1 MTADYY
7 NSQGFSHASR
17 LQHRAALQAFQRAWD
32 LDDRCAEALYNQALS
47 LTALGRL
54 DEAIDRY
61 TDALGLKP
69 DFVEAYYNLGN
80 VLKKKGHIEKA
91 VENYAASIQLKP
103 DFPEVYNNLGLCLK
117 ALKRCEQA
125 VENYERAIAL
135 KPDFAEAYNNL
146 GLTLQEQGL
155 WEQAVERFES
165 AIAIKPDHFGAHY
178 NLGFAL
184 NAMGQLDRAEG
195 HYRRSIQLKPGFA
208 DAHNNLGAILK
219 ARGRNEE
226 AIFHFRTALE
236 CSCDKA
242 GIYNNLGNA
251 LEKSGRIDEALEMIQ
266 RALAEKPDFAEAY
279 NNLGVALHAQGKY
292 TAAMI
297 NYETAI
303 ALRPDFAEAHFNR
316 ATVDLLHGNF
326 SRGWRG
332 YEWRFKKMHWQD
344 IYPVRHNLPVWD
356 GSPFAGKCL
365 FVYDEQGFGD
375 TIQFVRYLPQVKAL
389 GGTVIL
395 GTRKPLLTCLQ
406 GIEGV
411 DEVVDRSAPG
421 DPTAGCDFVVPLL
434 SLPGIMGTGQNNIPA
449 KIPYVHADMAKA
461 SYWKRKVKGRGFKI
475 GLVWAGNP
483 GHERDH
489 ARSIVF
495 DDLANLAD
503 IPGIQVF
510 GLQKGNAAG
519 QAAGQSADNILV
531 NLGPELEDFSDTA
544 AVMAN
549 MDLIISVDTAAAHLA
564 GALGIPVWTL
574 IYFSPDWRW
583 MLDRDDSPW
592 YPSMRLFRQPKC
604 DDWQA
609 VIRRVAHEL
618 KKTIKEHESTFETA
632 IDAGFEIATQKYK
645 KGSHSPSMEP
655 LQSNVH
661 IDQKIAWKL
670 HDLGV
675 AACQKGDHQQAKT
688 LIGQALSMDSQ
699 TPLFHYN
706 FGRVCASLGEPQTAI
721 DAYRRAIHLRPD
733 YIEAYCSLGSVLKDQ
748 LRLDEALKLFDTI
761 LRISPEEAAI
771 HHVRGQ
777 VLSAQGK
784 YDRAIEAFE
793 RAIRLDPGQA
803 GFYNSLGIA
812 RGLSGGRAAA
822 IEAFNQALKIDVNLA
837 EAVNNLGA
845 AMHEQGEFDKAL
857 AYFNRAVRLKP
868 DYAEARFNRSAV
880 NLLKGDFEQGWRE
893 YECRRRQANWKRSHT
908 CPPGLPRWEGGSFIG
923 KRLCVHS
930 EQGLGD
936 TVQFIRYLPRVKNL
950 GGTVILETSVH
961 LAELFKG
968 LNSVD
973 KVVVKDSKASPDV
986 EYDMCVHLLSL
997 PGLFRTTANT
1007 IPATVPYIA
1016 ADPDK
1021 VKYWKQKLAGP
1032 DFNVGLVWGG
1042 SPVHKK
1048 DRIRSI
1054 ELARF
1059 KILATIP
1066 GVRLY
1071 GLQKGRAALQAEKT
1085 MRDLNIHN
1093 LGDALGDFSDTAALI
1108 ENLDLTISVDT
1119 SVAHLAG
1126 AMGKPVWVIL
1136 PYVPDWRWML
1146 DRDDSPWY
1154 PTMRLFRQPQQ
1165 GNWGPI
1171 ICRVAKELEVWAA
1184 SR

>member
-1 MTADYY
+1 MTADFY
-7 NSQGFSHASR
+7 NSLGLSHASR
-17 LQHRAALQAFQRAWD
+17 QHHQEALQAFQKAWD
-32 LDDRCAEALYNQALS
+32 LDGRCAEALYNQALS

-61 TDALGLKP
+61 TDALGLSP
-69 DFVEAYYNLGN
+69 DFAEAYYNLGN

-91 VENYAASIQLKP
+91 IENYAASVQLKP
-103 DFPEVYNNLGLCLK
+103 LFPEVYNNLGLCLK

-125 VENYERAIAL
+125 AENFEKAIAL

-146 GLTLQEQGL
+146 GLTLQQQGSL
-155 WEQAVERFES
+155 KLAIERFES
-165 AIAIKPDHFGAHY
+165 VIAIKPDHFGAHY

-184 NAMGQLDRAEG
+184 FEMGQLDRAEG

-208 DAHNNLGAILK
+208 DAHNNLGVISK
-219 ARGRNEE
+219 TRGRIEE
-226 AIFHFRTALE
+226 AIFHFRTALA

-242 GIYNNLGNA
+242 EIYNNLGNA
-251 LEKSGRIDEALEMIQ
+251 LEKSGQIDEALELLQ
-266 RALAEKPDFAEAY
+266 RALAEKPDFAEAH

-303 ALRPDFAEAHFNR
+303 ALKPDFAEAHFNR

-326 SRGWRG
+326 SRGWQG
-332 YEWRFKKMHWQD
+332 YEWRFKKTHWQD
-344 IYPVRHNLPVWD
+344 VYPLRHHLPAWD
-356 GSPFAGKCL
+356 GSPFAGKRL

-375 TIQFVRYLPQVKAL
+375 TIQFVRYLPQVRAL
-389 GGTVIL
+389 GGTVRL
-395 GTRKPLLTCLQ
+395 GTRQPLLSCLK
-406 GIEGV
+406 GMEGV
-411 DEVVDRSAPG
+411 DAVVDRYAPG
-421 DPTAGCDFVVPLL
+421 DPAAGCDLVVPLL

-449 KIPYVHADMAKA
+449 KIPYVHTDKTKV
-461 SYWKRKVKGRGFKI
+461 SYWKHKIKGRGFKI

-483 GHERDH
+483 DHERDH
-489 ARSIVF
+489 ARSIALIDF
-495 DDLANLAD
+495 SNLAD
-503 IPGIQVF
+503 IPGVQLF
-510 GLQKGNAAG
+510 GLQKGHAAG
-519 QAAGQSADNILV
+519 QAAGHSANNFLV

-544 AVMAN
+544 AAMAN

-592 YPSMRLFRQPKC
+592 YPSMRLFRQPKR

-618 KKTIKEHESTFETA
+618 RRTIKKRELALET
-632 IDAGFEIATQKYK
+632 DTDSGLETVPRYDSY
-645 KGSHSPSMEP
+645 GSHCPAKDP
-655 LQSNVH
+655 LQGVLK
-661 IDQKIAWKL
+661 IDLKQARNL

-675 AACQKGDHQQAKT
+675 AAYQKGDYQHAKT
-688 LIGQALSMDSQ
+688 LIGHALSMDSQ
-699 TPLFHYN
+699 TPLYHYN
-706 FGRVCASLGEPQTAI
+706 LGRVCASLGEPQTAI

-733 YIEAYCSLGSVLKDQ
+733 SIEAYCSLGSVLKDQ
-748 LRLDEALKLFDTI
+748 LRFDEALKLFDTI
-761 LRISPEEAAI
+761 LRISPGEAAI

-784 YDRAIEAFE
+784 YDQAMEAFE
-793 RAIRLDPGQA
+793 RAIRLDPGQV

-812 RGLSGGRAAA
+812 RGLSGGQAAA

-837 EAVNNLGA
+837 EAVNNLGT
-845 AMHEQGEFDKAL
+845 AMHEQGEFDNAL
-857 AYFNRAVRLKP
+857 AYFNRAVQLKP
-868 DYAEARFNRSAV
+868 DYAEARFNRAAV
-880 NLLKGDFEQGWRE
+880 NLLKGNFEQGWRE
-893 YECRRRQANWKRSHT
+893 YECRCLQVNWKRSHT
-908 CPPGLPRWEGGSFIG
+908 CPPDLPCWEGGSFIG

-936 TVQFIRYLPRVKNL
+936 TLQFIRYLPRVKNL
-950 GGTVILETSVH
+950 GGTVILETSRH
-961 LAELFKG
+961 LAGLFTG

-973 KVVVKDSKASPDV
+973 EVVVKDSNASPGV
-986 EYDMCVHLLSL
+986 EYDMCAHLLSL
-997 PGLFRTTANT
+997 PGLFRTTVDA

-1016 ADPDK
+1016 ADPNK
-1021 VKYWKQKLAGP
+1021 VSYWKQKLAGP
-1032 DFNVGLVWGG
+1032 DFKVGFVWGG
-1042 SPVHKK
+1042 SPVHKR

-1059 KILATIP
+1059 EILATIP
-1066 GVRLY
+1066 GIRLY
-1071 GLQKGRAALQAEKT
+1071 GLQKGGAALQAERLT
-1085 MRDLNIHN
+1085 GDTRIHN

-1126 AMGKPVWVIL
+1126 AMGKPVWVML

-1146 DRDDSPWY
+1146 NRGDSPWY

-1165 GNWGPI
+1165 GNWEAV
-1171 ICRVAKELEVWAA
+1171 ICRVAEELEVLAA